1 MLFFLWQCYVKDIGE
16 KSVQEGMER
25 SGLPQGIPSL
35 PEFLAE
41 YCSLAV
47 SAVTIYFQFGRKFLY

>member
-1 MLFFLWQCYVKDIGE
+1 
-16 KSVQEGMER
+16 MER
-25 SGLPQGIPSL
+25 SGLPAGIPSL

-47 SAVTIYFQFGRKFLY
+47 SAVIVHFQFERKSVC

>member
-1 MLFFLWQCYVKDIGE
+1 
-16 KSVQEGMER
+16 MER

-47 SAVTIYFQFGRKFLY
+47 SAVTLYFQFGRKFLY